1 MCVLAISR
9 KLLQKTSLFY
19 LQTYYRFTA
28 GLLQAYYRLTT
39 GLPGTTRQYVSNMS
53 LNVSRRGGFEN
64 FSFTDNFQSIIVP
77 LFTTIKTCALLN
89 LSCDDIIINRM
100 TLY

>member
-1 MCVLAISR
+1 M
-9 KLLQKTSLFY
+9 
-19 LQTYYRFTA
+19 
-28 GLLQAYYRLTT
+28 
-39 GLPGTTRQYVSNMS
+39 SNMS

-100 TLY
+100 TLYQVLIARYLYNYGTIPQHQWNHEKTRES